1 MVTSILP
8 LVIRDASVKKRG
20 HAIIGPINLEIDLDG
35 LTVILGPNGAGKT
48 TLLRTM
54 HGLERLS
61 AGHVEWQL
69 PRAEAEQRQA
79 YVFQT
84 PIVMRRTV
92 VDNIAYPLVVR
103 GESRTTA
110 RTAAAKWADKV
121 GLAAA
126 LQRPAREL
134 SGGEKQKLSLAR
146 ALIVEPDILFLDEPT
161 VNLDGRA
168 TREIE
173 QTLVAASSNGTRI
186 VLATHDLGQARRLA
200 TDVIFMYR
208 GSVHERVDATTFFAA
223 PKSPEARAFLNGE
236 IVD

>member
-1 MVTSILP
+1 MTSILP
-8 LVIRDASVKKRG
+8 LVVRDACVNKRG
-20 HAIIGPINLEIDLDG
+20 HSIIGPINLEIDRVG
-35 LTVILGPNGAGKT
+35 LTVVLGPNGAGKT

-61 AGHVEWQL
+61 SGRVDWQL

-84 PIVMRRTV
+84 PIVMRRSV
-92 VDNIAYPLVVR
+92 VDNIAYPLIVR
-103 GESRTTA
+103 GDGRGPA
-110 RTAAAKWADKV
+110 HTAAASWADKV
-121 GLAAA
+121 GLGDA

-173 QTLVAASSNGTRI
+173 QTLATASSNGTRI

-208 GSVHERVDATTFFAA
+208 GSVLERADAPTFFTGPEA
-223 PKSPEARAFLNGE
+223 PEARAFLNGE